1 MPGLGI
7 GYGRGGATT
16 FQQDL
21 QNTDCMLIMG
31 SNFAENHPVGFRW
44 VMKAKMRGAKIIHVD
59 PRFTRTSAVADIY
72 APIRAGSDIVFL
84 GGIINYILE
93 NDLYFQDYVVNYTNA
108 PMLINPDYQDPEELN
123 GLFSGFNEEKR
134 AYDTST
140 WAYQNMDPETQSTEV
155 EETVSAPHGYSE
167 RVGQLVGG
175 RPMEDP
181 SLQDPN
187 CVFQILKRHYA
198 RYTPEMVEQ
207 ATGCPQDK
215 FLEVAQTFVES
226 SGPERTGAMAYAVA
240 WTQHTVGV
248 QIIRAATIIQSLLGN
263 MGRPGGGIMALRG
276 HATIQGSTD
285 IPTLYNILPG
295 YLPAPSALKKHDTLI
310 DYLETEVTPTAY
322 WSNMPKFMVSL
333 LKSWFGD
340 AATQDN
346 DYGYSWLP
354 KTIGDHSHMPMFV
367 HMSEGN
373 MEGFFCMGQ
382 NPAVGGQDAGFQRKA
397 LSQLKWLVVSDI
409 YETET
414 ASFWYDS
421 PEVHSGEMRPEDIQ
435 TEVFFLP
442 KATILEM
449 DGSFTNT
456 QRLAQWHDKAVDPP
470 DDARSDIHFTV
481 HLGLRLKEM
490 YQDST
495 DPRDAGIKALT
506 WDYIDEEENRAHGWQ
521 ILDEP
526 SATLVLKEINGY
538 NLDTGQL
545 VKGFGELKD
554 DGTTACGC
562 WIYSGIFAPNDQYPD
577 GFNRAASREKGLWV
591 SPNWGFAWPAN
602 RHIMYN
608 RASAD
613 PAGNPWAK
621 EARLAREFDPTG
633 TAKGYVW
640 WDPDAETT
648 DPQGNVVRG
657 KWVGIENE
665 VPDFPVTKPPTAE
678 PKPGGV
684 GLDFH
689 SGTDPFIMKAD
700 GRAWLFAPTGA
711 VDGPLPTHYEPAE
724 SPVENPLYAQQVNPV
739 YKKFQGDET
748 PLAEVG
754 DPNYPHVITT
764 YRLTEHHLSGAMTRT
779 LPWLAELQP
788 ELFVEIPP
796 ELAEELGVHNTQRV
810 RVTTPR
816 GSAEAKALVTKRLRP
831 FNINGKLVYQV
842 GMPMHWGYKGIARG
856 AVPNNL
862 TSLVGD
868 PNVSIHE
875 SKAFLCNI
883 EPLADDQSEQSAPS
897 NQGH

>member
-1 MPGLGI
+1 VPGLGI

-59 PRFTRTSAVADIY
+59 PRFTRTSAVSDIY

-93 NDLYFQDYVVNYTNA
+93 NELYFRDYVLNYTNA
-108 PMLINPDYQDPEELN
+108 ATLIDPEFQDTEDLD
-123 GLFSGFNEEKR
+123 GFFSGYDPEKR

-140 WAYQNMDPETQSTEV
+140 WKYQREEKEDPDTDEDRAMDRSSTF
-155 EETVSAPHGYSE
+155 TE
-167 RVGQLVGG
+167 RVGKMVG
-175 RPMEDP
+175 PLPLQDP
-181 SLQDPN
+181 TLQDPN
-187 CVFQILKRHYA
+187 CVFQILKRHYQ

-207 ATGCPQDK
+207 ATGCPK
-215 FLEVAQTFVES
+215 ETFLQVAQTFVEC

-248 QIIRAATIIQSLLGN
+248 QIIRAATLIQSLLGN
-263 MGRPGGGIMALRG
+263 AGRPGGGIMALRG

-285 IPTLYNILPG
+285 IPTLFNILPG
-295 YLPAPSALKKHDTLI
+295 YLAAPSALKKHETLG

-340 AATQDN
+340 AATEEN
-346 DYGYSWLP
+346 EYGYRWLP
-354 KTIGDHSHMPMFV
+354 KIIGDHSHLPMFV
-367 HMSEGN
+367 QMSEGN
-373 MEGFFCMGQ
+373 IEGFFCMGQ
-382 NPAVGGQDAGFQRKA
+382 NPAVGGQDAGFERKA
-397 LSQLKWLVVSDI
+397 LSKLKWLVVKDP

-421 PEVHSGEMRPEDIQ
+421 PEVHNGELRTEDIQ
-435 TEVFFLP
+435 TEIFFLP
-442 KATILEM
+442 SGVITEM

-470 DDARSDIHFTV
+470 EDCRSDIHFTV

-495 DPRDAGIKALT
+495 DPKDDPIKNLT
-506 WDYIDEEENRAHGWQ
+506 WEYIDEEENRQHGWR

-538 NLDTGQL
+538 YVDTKQP

-554 DGTTACGC
+554 DGSTAAGC
-562 WIYSGIFAPNDQYPD
+562 WIYTGIYAPTDEFPD
-577 GFNRAASREKGLWV
+577 GFNRAAAREKGRWV
-591 SPNWGFAWPAN
+591 SPGWGFAWPAN

-613 PAGNPWAK
+613 PQGNPWPK

-633 TAKGYVW
+633 KAKGYVW
-640 WDPDAETT
+640 WDPDAEVK
-648 DPQGNVVRG
+648 DAEGNITKG

-678 PKPGGV
+678 AKPGGV
-684 GLDFH
+684 GLDAH
-689 SGTDPFIMKAD
+689 SGKDPFIMKGD
-700 GRAWLFAPTGA
+700 GKAWLFAPSGA

-724 SPVENPLYAQQVNPV
+724 SPVENPLYPQQSNPV
-739 YKKFQGDET
+739 YKRFRGDET
-748 PLAEVG
+748 LLAEVG
-754 DPNYPHVITT
+754 DPNYPYVITT
-764 YRLTEHHLSGAMTRT
+764 YRLTEHHLSGQMTRN

-788 ELFVEIPP
+788 ELFLEIPP
-796 ELAEELGVHNTQRV
+796 ELAQELDIQNTQQV
-810 RVTTPR
+810 RVSTPR
-816 GSAEAKALVTKRLRP
+816 GSTVAKALVTKRLRP

-842 GMPMHWGYKGIARG
+842 GMPMHWGYRGVARG
-856 AVPNNL
+856 EVPNNL
-862 TSLVGD
+862 TALVGD

-875 SKAFLCNI
+875 GKAFVCNI
-883 EPLADDQSEQSAPS
+883 EPLAFEEQAAGSE
-897 NQGH
+897 GH